1 MAAPLMTSHIDVSSE
16 KKACEDFI
24 THSKEV
30 CCIMD
35 EVSQEFDN
43 FYDSVKK
50 ICSDNIEFNP
60 EKQPCEDFVT
70 HSKEVCCTMDE
81 VSHEF
86 DKFYDSV
93 IKNL

>member
-30 CCIMD
+30 CC
-35 EVSQEFDN
+35 
-43 FYDSVKK
+43 
-50 ICSDNIEFNP
+50 
-60 EKQPCEDFVT
+60 
-70 HSKEVCCTMDE
+70 TMDE

>member
-16 KKACEDFI
+16 KQACEDFI
-24 THSKEV
+24 
-30 CCIMD
+30 
-35 EVSQEFDN
+35 
-43 FYDSVKK
+43 
-50 ICSDNIEFNP
+50 
-60 EKQPCEDFVT
+60 T